1 MATQPYSHS
10 TAAAVHPSEAGNYA
24 ADLNAPGSLRRDVG
38 AQVFIWLAW
47 AGAAAF
53 WAMGMTAFFGIL
65 TAIGSN
71 PQAPQG
77 GADVGGVGWFMMT
90 VVGVSILGI
99 AMMYGAVRYSSRDKS
114 KDPMT
119 ERATAALYDTI
130 ADQGGEDLTTRSP
143 EAHSTTE
150 RDAYRASQ
158 GDLR

>member
-10 TAAAVHPSEAGNYA
+10 TAAAVHPSEAANYA
-24 ADLNAPGSLRRDVG
+24 PDLNAPKSLRRDVG
-38 AQVFIWLAW
+38 AQAFIWLAW
-47 AGAAAF
+47 AAAAAF

-65 TAIGSN
+65 ASIGSN

-77 GADVGGVGWFMMT
+77 GGDVGGVGWFMTT
-90 VVGVSILGI
+90 VVGVAVLGI
-99 AMMYGAVRYSSRDKS
+99 AMAYGAVRYSTRDKS

-130 ADQGGEDLTTRSP
+130 ADQGGEDLTSRSP
-143 EAHSTTE
+143 EARSTEE

-158 GDLR
+158 SDLR